1 MEAVISD
8 DGVATSEFEV
18 TDPFL
23 EVRNE
28 VADAAGEVVRKYF
41 HTKSF
46 TILDKDDLSRVFFS
60 VISMW
65 IYIFLDFDEVMM
77 MDLVA
82 GLVTIAD
89 REAEEAMVSIIS
101 RNFSSHAM

>member
-1 MEAVISD
+1 MEAVISN
-8 DGVATSEFEV
+8 DGIATSESEV
-18 TDPFL
+18 TDLFL

-41 HTKSF
+41 RTKSF
-46 TILDKDDLSRVFFS
+46 IILDRDDLSRVFFP

-65 IYIFLDFDEVMM
+65 IYIFFDSDEVVM

-82 GLVTIAD
+82 SLVTIAD
-89 REAEEAMVSIIS
+89 WEAEEAMVSIIS
-101 RNFSSHAM
+101 RNFPSHAM